1 MLFVLIMDW
10 QDHIH
15 SVPGILSG
23 KPVIKGTRI
32 SVEFIL
38 RLLAAGWT
46 EVQILENYE
55 SISLEALRSVF
66 AYAADGMI
74 EEKVYQFE

>member
-1 MLFVLIMDW
+1 MEW

-38 RLLAAGWT
+38 RLLAVGWT
-46 EVQILENYE
+46 EQQILENYE
-55 SISLEALRSVF
+55 GISPEALRSIF
-66 AYAADGMI
+66 AYAAEGITED
-74 EEKVYQFE
+74 KVYQFG

>member
-1 MLFVLIMDW
+1 MDW

-38 RLLAAGWT
+38 RLLAVGWT
-46 EVQILENYE
+46 EQQILENYE
-55 SISLEALRSVF
+55 GISPEALRSIF
-66 AYAADGMI
+66 AYAAEGITED
-74 EEKVYQFE
+74 KVYQFE

>member
-1 MLFVLIMDW
+1 MDW
-10 QDHIH
+10 QDYIH

-38 RLLAAGWT
+38 RLLAGGWS
-46 EVQILENYE
+46 EAQILENYE
-55 SISLEALRSVF
+55 GISPEALRSIF
-66 AYAADGMI
+66 AYAAEGMT
-74 EEKVYQFE
+74 EEKVYQFG